1 MKPVCLVIG
10 AGAGIGGHVSKRF
23 ALEGYHACLC
33 RRTDTDGLD
42 TIVKDIETAGGSAT
56 GFMLNAIEENSI
68 EDLVTTI
75 ESDIGPIEVAVYNL
89 GAQIGDRAD
98 ELSLHQVETVPQEDQ
113 VRVVR
118 HIARGR
124 AQVQD
129 RPRLRAL
136 IAPSVDMSHDIV
148 AQLAL
153 VAIRGF
159 QIEVR
164 QAPAQLGQLRLRD
177 RQAQLGLTLRER

>member
-10 AGAGIGGHVSKRF
+10 AGAGIGGHVGKRF
-23 ALEGYHACLC
+23 AREGYHACLC

-89 GAQIGDRAD
+89 GAQIGDRA
-98 ELSLHQVETVPQEDQ
+98 LKETSYKAFE
-113 VRVVR
+113 
-118 HIARGR
+118 RG
-124 AQVQD
+124 
-129 RPRLRAL
+129 
-136 IAPSVDMSHDIV
+136 
-148 AQLAL
+148 
-153 VAIRGF
+153 
-159 QIEVR
+159 
-164 QAPAQLGQLRLRD
+164 
-177 RQAQLGLTLRER
+177 

>member
-10 AGAGIGGHVSKRF
+10 AGAGIGGHVGKRF

-68 EDLVTTI
+68 EDLVTNI

-89 GAQIGDRAD
+89 GAQIGDRALKD
-98 ELSLHQVETVPQEDQ
+98 MEQARLIKVERKVGRLP
-113 VRVVR
+113 RVS
-118 HIARGR
+118 I
-124 AQVQD
+124 
-129 RPRLRAL
+129 
-136 IAPSVDMSHDIV
+136 
-148 AQLAL
+148 
-153 VAIRGF
+153 
-159 QIEVR
+159 IESSEKSKR
-164 QAPAQLGQLRLRD
+164 
-177 RQAQLGLTLRER
+177 